1 MIAPLDIAIVGYG
14 TAGQAAALF
23 LSRQGHRLQVF
34 ERAPQLGPV
43 GAGLLLQPTGQAV
56 LAELG
61 LLDAALACGAPVRR
75 LFGAT
80 RGGRAVMDM
89 HYARLHAACFGLGIQ
104 RGALFTLLRDAYAD
118 HAQVRTGTTIVEVD
132 PARATLRDAEDAA
145 HGPFDL
151 IVLADGA
158 ASRLRP
164 PARVRRDAAYP
175 WGAFW
180 CLCGDP
186 EQRFAECLTQR
197 YDGASRFAGILP
209 VGRLPGEA
217 ESARQCSFFWSLRT
231 AEFERV
237 RAGGLEAWRS
247 AAIDYWPDAT
257 PLLLR
262 IERFEQLAAAS
273 YRDAVLDRFH
283 EGRCVVLGDA
293 AHSMSPQ
300 LGQGANMALMDARE
314 LAQSLRD
321 EADLDRALR
330 RYDRERRRHVGIYQQ
345 LSRWLTPLFQSD
357 SRVAGTLRD
366 ALFGPLGAAPI
377 ARGEMLKVLAGI
389 KRGWFGSL
397 PMPRHAPSAPPVAAA
412 QVVPDS
418 GGT

>member
-1 MIAPLDIAIVGYG
+1 MKRLNIAIVGYG

-23 LSRQGHRLQVF
+23 LSRQGHRLEIF
-34 ERAPQLGPV
+34 ERAPALGPV

-61 LLDAALACGAPVRR
+61 LLDAALACGAPVRQ
-75 LFGAT
+75 LFGDT
-80 RGGRAVMDM
+80 RGGRVVMDM
-89 HYARLHAACFGLGIQ
+89 RYARLDAACFGLGMQ
-104 RGALFTLLRDAYAD
+104 RGALFTLLRDAYVD
-118 HAQVRTGTTIVEVD
+118 HAQVRCGITIVEAEAD
-132 PARATLRDAEDAA
+132 RGTLRDADGGA
-145 HGPFDL
+145 HGPYDL

-164 PARVRRDAAYP
+164 RARVRRDAAYP

-186 EQRFAECLTQR
+186 EQRFADRLIQR

-209 VGRLPGEA
+209 VGRLPGES

-231 AEFERV
+231 DQFERA
-237 RAGGLEAWRS
+237 RAGGLDAWRNM
-247 AAIDYWPDAT
+247 AMEYWPDSA
-257 PLLLR
+257 PLLVR

-300 LGQGANMALMDARE
+300 LGQGANMALMDALE
-314 LAQSLRD
+314 LAQALQRD
-321 EADLDRALR
+321 NDVTRALTY
-330 RYDRERRRHVGIYQQ
+330 YDRVRRGHVGIYQF

-357 SRVAGTLRD
+357 SRLAATLRD
-366 ALFGPLGAAPI
+366 ALFGPLGRAPF

-397 PMPRHAPSAPPVAAA
+397 PLQYASRRADTDIQPL
-412 QVVPDS
+412 PDS